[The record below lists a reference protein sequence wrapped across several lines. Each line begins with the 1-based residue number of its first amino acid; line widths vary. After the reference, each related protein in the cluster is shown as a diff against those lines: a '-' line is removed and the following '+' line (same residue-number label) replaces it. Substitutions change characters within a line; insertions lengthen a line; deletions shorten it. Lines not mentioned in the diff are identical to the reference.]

1 MKTRL
6 LVVNL
11 TSFLNAIEGRYP
23 RCDFNSLNINQLM
36 AQFRLKQLVWVPT
49 RGEPTLDLHCNY
61 FQHASIVQQGTHTN
75 FPTIWSVW
83 PFHGSTGAQIQI
95 HVQHQQSSFF
105 YSKDTHP
112 SCKCELSRYLGSLD
126 WSALVFA
133 PNCQS
138 KLQLFCD
145 LVKISLDTIIPLTFA
160 RPSNYTWTMLLG
172 CLLSARL
179 LSSCSK
185 RRSCQ
190 SIWLHSR
197 IIYPAGSHF
206 NGVHLGASMDGTR

>member
-11 TSFLNAIEGRYP
+11 TSFLKAIEGRYP
-23 RCDFNSLNINQLM
+23 RCDFNSLNIKQPM

-61 FQHASIVQQGTHTN
+61 FQHASTRNSYKLSHHLICLTIPWFYWSPNPDTCATPAVFVLLLKGTHILVVN
-75 FPTIWSVW
+75 
-83 PFHGSTGAQIQI
+83 A
-95 HVQHQQSSFF
+95 SSAG
-105 YSKDTHP
+105 T
-112 SCKCELSRYLGSLD
+112 CLGSLD
-126 WSALVFA
+126 WYALVFA

-197 IIYPAGSHF
+197 IIYPAGSHC

>member
-11 TSFLNAIEGRYP
+11 TSFLKAIEGSYP
-23 RCDFNSLNINQLM
+23 RCDFNSLNIKQLM
-36 AQFRLKQLVWVPT
+36 AQFRLKQLVWVPS
-49 RGEPTLDLHCNY
+49 RGQQTLDLHCNY
-61 FQHASIVQQGTHTN
+61 YQHASIVKT
-75 FPTIWSVW
+75 FP
-83 PFHGSTGAQIQI
+83 PFDLSDHSMVLLEPKSRCVLNT
-95 HVQHQQSSFF
+95 SSLCSFTQRD
-105 YSKDTHP
+105 SHP

-133 PNCQS
+133 PNCDS

-160 RPSNYTWTMLLG
+160 RPSNYMWMMLLG
-172 CLLSARL
+172 WLPSARL

-197 IIYPAGSHF
+197 IIYTAGSHF

>member
-1 MKTRL
+1 MPQLYDKELIQTFPPFDLSDHSMVL
-6 LVVNL
+6 LEPKSRYMRN
-11 TSFLNAIEGRYP
+11 TS
-23 RCDFNSLNINQLM
+23 SL
-36 AQFRLKQLVWVPT
+36 R
-49 RGEPTLDLHCNY
+49 
-61 FQHASIVQQGTHTN
+61 
-75 FPTIWSVW
+75 
-83 PFHGSTGAQIQI
+83 
-95 HVQHQQSSFF
+95 SFTQR
-105 YSKDTHP
+105 DTHP
-112 SCKCELSRYLGSLD
+112 SCKCEVNRYLDSLD

-138 KLQLFCD
+138 KFQLFCD

-172 CLLSARL
+172 WLLSARL

-206 NGVHLGASMDGTR
+206 NGVHLGASMDGLDKRWESCFWIRKRLIWWIIRYWPTRSSHYA